1 MLRGRSGSADEVV
14 EILFLEI
21 KDLPTDY
28 RAHMD
33 AIAVED
39 VSVHDWLLPDQWR
52 AARPDTLRPI
62 PNSEGIQ
69 AAREPAICNRSAFC
83 LVV

>member
-1 MLRGRSGSADEVV
+1 LPNVRLDTRRPIKVYALEVV

-28 RAHMD
+28 PGMD

-39 VSVHDWLLPDQWR
+39 VSVHDWLLPDQ
-52 AARPDTLRPI
+52 
-62 PNSEGIQ
+62 
-69 AAREPAICNRSAFC
+69 
-83 LVV
+83 